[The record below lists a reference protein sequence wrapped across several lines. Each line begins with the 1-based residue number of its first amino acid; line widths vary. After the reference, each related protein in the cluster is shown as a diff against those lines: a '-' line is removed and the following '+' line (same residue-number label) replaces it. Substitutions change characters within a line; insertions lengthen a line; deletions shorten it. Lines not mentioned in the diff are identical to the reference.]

1 MTSSRQPEQLRL
13 FVAVMLPAEAREAI
27 ARLIHALRAA
37 DVSGL
42 RLVDPEGVH
51 LTLKFLGNVDRSLAC
66 PYIDRR
72 FGRRRRWRRAIRA
85 AAEWRRRVPEPTIPS
100 RPMGRRLRRHLHSVA
115 ALARRVDD
123 ACSTLGFSRERRPFS
138 PHLTLARVRESASAP
153 ERQRSASIIKD
164 IGLAPTQPFSVQAF
178 HLVRSTLTPSGPI
191 YETVH
196 TVPMAASPI

>member
-1 MTSSRQPEQLRL
+1 MTSSRQPEQQRL
-13 FVAVMLPAEAREAI
+13 FVAVTLPAEAREAI

-42 RLVDPEGVH
+42 RLVNPEGVH
-51 LTLKFLGNVDRSLAC
+51 LTLKFLGNVDRSLLPALA
-66 PYIDRR
+66 DALDAV
-72 FGRRRRWRRAIRA
+72 GEGA
-85 AAEWRRRVPEPTIPS
+85 APFALQLSGVGVFPNPRSPRVLWAGVTGDIAS
-100 RPMGRRLRRHLHSVA
+100 LT

-123 ACSTLGFSRERRPFS
+123 ACSTLGFPRERRPFS
-138 PHLTLARVRESASAP
+138 PHLTLARVRESASAH
-153 ERQRSASIIKD
+153 ERQHSATIIKD

-196 TVPMAASPI
+196 TIPMAASPI

>member
-13 FVAVMLPAEAREAI
+13 FVAVTLPAEAREAI

-37 DVSGL
+37 DLTGV
-42 RLVDPEGVH
+42 RLVDPDGVH
-51 LTLKFLGNVDRSLAC
+51 LTLKFLGNVDRSRVSVLTDAL
-66 PYIDRR
+66 DAV
-72 FGRRRRWRRAIRA
+72 GEGA
-85 AAEWRRRVPEPTIPS
+85 APFALQLSGVGVFPNPRSPRVLWAGVSGDTESLT
-100 RPMGRRLRRHLHSVA
+100 
-115 ALARRVDD
+115 ALARRIDE

-138 PHLTLARVRESASAP
+138 PHLTLARVRESASAH
-153 ERQRSASIIKD
+153 ERQHSATIIKD

-196 TVPMAASPI
+196 TIPMAASPI

>member
-1 MTSSRQPEQLRL
+1 MTSSRQPEQQRL
-13 FVAVMLPAEAREAI
+13 FVAVTLPAEAREAI

-42 RLVDPEGVH
+42 RLVNPEGVH
-51 LTLKFLGNVDRSLAC
+51 LTLKFLGNVDRSRVSVLTDALDAVGEGAA
-66 PYIDRR
+66 PFALQLSGVGAFPERR
-72 FGRRRRWRRAIRA
+72 SP
-85 AAEWRRRVPEPTIPS
+85 RVLWAGVKGDTEPLT
-100 RPMGRRLRRHLHSVA
+100 

-138 PHLTLARVRESASAP
+138 PHLTLARLRETAP
-153 ERQRSASIIKD
+153 SHERQRSATIIKD
-164 IGLAPTQPFSVQAF
+164 IGLATTQPFSVQAF

-196 TVPMAASPI
+196 TIPIAASPI

>member
-13 FVAVMLPAEAREAI
+13 FVAVTLPSEAREAI

-42 RLVDPEGVH
+42 RLVNPEGVH
-51 LTLKFLGNVDRSLAC
+51 LTLKFLGNVDRSLLPALA
-66 PYIDRR
+66 D
-72 FGRRRRWRRAIRA
+72 ALDA
-85 AAEWRRRVPEPTIPS
+85 AGEGAAPFALQLSGVGAFPNPRSPRVLWAGVLGDTLS
-100 RPMGRRLRRHLHSVA
+100 LA
-115 ALARRVDD
+115 ALAHRVDE
-123 ACSTLGFSRERRPFS
+123 ASSTLGFSRERRPFS
-138 PHLTLARVRESASAP
+138 PHLTLARVRESASAH
-153 ERQRSASIIKD
+153 ERQHSASIIKD

-196 TVPMAASPI
+196 TIPMAASPI

>member
-13 FVAVMLPAEAREAI
+13 FVAVTLPAEAREAI

-42 RLVDPEGVH
+42 RLVNPEGVH
-51 LTLKFLGNVDRSLAC
+51 FTLKFLGNVDSSRVSVLTDALDAAGEGAAPFALQLGGVGAFPNPRS
-66 PYIDRR
+66 P
-72 FGRRRRWRRAIRA
+72 
-85 AAEWRRRVPEPTIPS
+85 RVLWAGVSGDTESLT
-100 RPMGRRLRRHLHSVA
+100 
-115 ALARRVDD
+115 ALASRVDD
-123 ACSTLGFSRERRPFS
+123 TCSTLGFSRERRPFS
-138 PHLTLARVRESASAP
+138 PHLTLARVRESASAH
-153 ERQRSASIIKD
+153 ERQHSATIIKD

-196 TVPMAASPI
+196 TIPMAASPI

>member
-1 MTSSRQPEQLRL
+1 MT
-13 FVAVMLPAEAREAI
+13 LPAEARETI

-42 RLVDPEGVH
+42 RLVNPEGVH
-51 LTLKFLGNVDRSLAC
+51 LTLKFLGNVDRSLLPALA
-66 PYIDRR
+66 DALDAV
-72 FGRRRRWRRAIRA
+72 GEGA
-85 AAEWRRRVPEPTIPS
+85 APFALQLSGVGVFPNPRSPRVLWAGVTGDIAS
-100 RPMGRRLRRHLHSVA
+100 LT

-123 ACSTLGFSRERRPFS
+123 ACSTLGFPRERRPFS
-138 PHLTLARVRESASAP
+138 PHLTLARVRESASAH
-153 ERQRSASIIKD
+153 ERQHSATIIKD

-196 TVPMAASPI
+196 TIPMAASPI